1 MDLFLEIYLIIKAI
15 IKFET
20 IKQAVV
26 VVVLLGW

>member
-26 VVVLLGW
+26 VVVLLEW